1 MRVQTLKTL
10 SELTNKYN
18 ELVNNNENIF
28 IVISEIFESPIS
40 FSFRVFEN
48 HNTKEFYQVF
58 K

>member
-18 ELVNNNENIF
+18 ELVNNNVNNL
-28 IVISEIFESPIS
+28 VISEIFESPIS

>member
-18 ELVNNNENIF
+18 ELVNNNVNNL
-28 IVISEIFESPIS
+28 VISEIFESPIS

-48 HNTKEFYQVF
+48 RNTKEFYQLF

>member
-1 MRVQTLKTL
+1 MKIETLNTL

-18 ELVNNNENIF
+18 ELVNDNMNKF
-28 IVISEIFESPIS
+28 VISEIFESPIS